1 MTIDSNSDISEA
13 MLESWHLTEILSVDL
28 ADTTGSPASV
38 FGTIDDFTDYF
49 NLDRDEVL
57 RQLLAFAGL
66 GKIGDLA
73 FGFNNLCSM
82 AKLQK
87 LKDSTPEELQRK
99 YLPNILSLGTSSV
112 GDDLPFATVLMSEKG
127 PGAPTSWHEAIAK
140 LRSKT
145 FGEKVID
152 KAEMAPSAPCG
163 LIIDFAE
170 DGSVTNVE
178 KVFAGLSDLPIRTE
192 TTAAI
197 VVASKEP
204 TPTPTESRKAV
215 DLATPGGT
223 NLFVGASDAE
233 VITHTEDLKRK
244 FSPDGLDWPIT
255 QSCIGP
261 RVVMQGSHWLPN
273 PTQPISAQVK
283 DVDISGLYS
292 ETIPSTHEPLG
303 LNFGSDAG
311 VALKEAP
318 PTEEDYNVL
327 DLRSVTDDEPES

>member
-1 MTIDSNSDISEA
+1 MTIDSNSGISEA

-28 ADTTGSPASV
+28 ADTTGWPASV
-38 FGTIDDFTDYF
+38 FGSIDGFVNYF

-73 FGFNNLCSM
+73 FGFNNLCST

-87 LKDSTPEELQRK
+87 LKDLTPEELQRK
-99 YLPNILSLGTSSV
+99 YLPNILSLGASSI
-112 GDDLPFATVLMSEKG
+112 GDDLPFAAVLTSEKG
-127 PGAPTSWHEAIAK
+127 PGAPTSWHTAIAK

-145 FGEKVID
+145 FGEKTVD
-152 KAEMAPSAPCG
+152 CDSP
-163 LIIDFAE
+163 
-170 DGSVTNVE
+170 
-178 KVFAGLSDLPIRTE
+178 AGAD
-192 TTAAI
+192 
-197 VVASKEP
+197 
-204 TPTPTESRKAV
+204 
-215 DLATPGGT
+215 
-223 NLFVGASDAE
+223 LFVGAADAE

-292 ETIPSTHEPLG
+292 ETIPSTQEPLGRSENNSAFNRYSETIDDTQQPLG
-303 LNFGSDAG
+303 LNFGSEAD
-311 VALKEAP
+311 VTLKEAP